1 MKNKFFALTIV
12 GGKGER
18 LKPLTDD
25 KPKPMVEINGIPI
38 IAHQINW
45 MKFQGVTDIIFLCG
59 YKSELI
65 FNYFGDGSKHG
76 FKAHYSYEEKP
87 LGRGGA
93 IKKGFS
99 MIPKSVERFLV
110 TNGDVLTTQSLNP
123 IIKMH
128 SKNLSTAT
136 VMAVPYPSQYGIIE
150 SQENGLIKK
159 FSEKSRIPFFINGG
173 IYIFERSIYNL
184 LPEIGDHE
192 VSTFPK
198 LVKDKK
204 ISAYYSNNFW
214 TSIETYKDLQE
225 VQEKFKT
232 GKIKF

>member
-18 LKPLTDD
+18 LRPLTDD
-25 KPKPMVEINGIPI
+25 KPKPMVKINGIPI

-45 MKFQGVTDIIFLCG
+45 MKSQGVTDVIFLCG

-65 FNYFGDGSKHG
+65 FRYFGDGTRHG
-76 FKAHYSYEEKP
+76 FNAHYSFEEKP

-99 MIPKSVERFLV
+99 LIPKSVERFLV
-110 TNGDVLTTQSLNP
+110 TNGDVLTTQALNP
-123 IIKMH
+123 IIKIH
-128 SKNLSTAT
+128 CKNLSTAT
-136 VMAVPYPSQYGIIE
+136 VMAVPHPSQYGIIE
-150 SQENGLIKK
+150 SQQNGLIKK
-159 FSEKSRIPFFINGG
+159 FSEKSGIPFFINSG
-173 IYIFERSIYNL
+173 IYIFERSIYNS
-184 LPEIGDHE
+184 LPEMGDHE
-192 VSTFPK
+192 ISTFPE
-198 LVKDKK
+198 LVKSKK
-204 ISAYYSNNFW
+204 ISAYYSNDFW

-225 VQEKFKT
+225 VQEKLQM

>member
-1 MKNKFFALTIV
+1 M
-12 GGKGER
+12 E
-18 LKPLTDD
+18 
-25 KPKPMVEINGIPI
+25 
-38 IAHQINW
+38 
-45 MKFQGVTDIIFLCG
+45 
-59 YKSELI
+59 
-65 FNYFGDGSKHG
+65 
-76 FKAHYSYEEKP
+76 
-87 LGRGGA
+87 
-93 IKKGFS
+93 
-99 MIPKSVERFLV
+99 
-110 TNGDVLTTQSLNP
+110 
-123 IIKMH
+123 
-128 SKNLSTAT
+128 
-136 VMAVPYPSQYGIIE
+136 
-150 SQENGLIKK
+150 ENGLIKK

-192 VSTFPK
+192 GSTFPK

>member
-18 LKPLTDD
+18 LRPLTDD
-25 KPKPMVEINGIPI
+25 KPKPMVEINRIPI

-45 MKFQGVTDIIFLCG
+45 MKSQGVTDVIFLCG

-65 FNYFGDGSKHG
+65 VRYFGDGTRHG
-76 FKAHYSYEEKP
+76 FNAHYSFEEKP

-99 MIPKSVERFLV
+99 VIPKSVERFLV

-123 IIKMH
+123 IIEMH
-128 SKNLSTAT
+128 CKNLSTAT

-150 SQENGLIKK
+150 SQQNGLIK
-159 FSEKSRIPFFINGG
+159 N
-173 IYIFERSIYNL
+173 YIV
-184 LPEIGDHE
+184 G
-192 VSTFPK
+192 
-198 LVKDKK
+198 
-204 ISAYYSNNFW
+204 
-214 TSIETYKDLQE
+214 
-225 VQEKFKT
+225 
-232 GKIKF
+232 